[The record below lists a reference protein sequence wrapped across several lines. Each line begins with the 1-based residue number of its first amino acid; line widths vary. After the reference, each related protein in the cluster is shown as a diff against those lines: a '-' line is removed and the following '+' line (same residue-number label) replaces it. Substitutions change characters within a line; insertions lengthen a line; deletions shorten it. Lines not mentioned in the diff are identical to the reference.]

1 MPSRNFSLRLSLF
14 NAVLFLGSGIQLP
27 FLPLWLKDRGLP
39 DSQVALVVALMM
51 AVRILGIP
59 LGTFIADLTQRRRA
73 VIIAC
78 AFGSA
83 AAYFLLS
90 AMTGFW
96 PILLTGM
103 LAAALLAPIVPLTET
118 LAVEGSAH
126 YGLDYGRIR
135 LWASLSFLT
144 GSLGAGALLEA
155 ISIGWVIL
163 LIASAQA
170 LGALVTLLLPADK
183 AVRAATRAEPI
194 RLASFLALVSA
205 GSFIVFMLAAGFGQA
220 SHGFL
225 YAFGS
230 VYFEALGYSSFVI
243 GLLWAASV
251 MAEVTMFAFSNRFY
265 KRFGSVRLIML
276 GTGIATLRWVM
287 TALAPPLGILFLVQT
302 LHAGSFGLTHLG
314 TMHYIRERVPASMR
328 NTAQGLYSVLSS
340 GVLMSGTMW
349 ASGALYAG
357 LGGGAFYVMA
367 AISGLACGL
376 ALLLRAIS
384 PRGLAVA
391 AA

>member
-39 DSQVALVVALMM
+39 DSQVAMVVALMM

-73 VIIAC
+73 VIIFC
-78 AFGSA
+78 AFGST
-83 AAYFLLS
+83 AAYLVLGF
-90 AMTGFW
+90 MTGFW

-103 LAAALLAPIVPLTET
+103 VAAALLAPIVPLTET

-144 GSLGAGALLEA
+144 GSLGAGALLEV
-155 ISIGWVIL
+155 IPVKWVIL
-163 LIASAQA
+163 LIACAQA
-170 LGALVTLLLPADK
+170 LGALVTLLLPQDK
-183 AVRAATRAEPI
+183 AVRTASKVEPI
-194 RLASFLALVSA
+194 RLPAFLALVTA
-205 GSFIVFMLAAGFGQA
+205 ASFVVFMLAAGLGQA

-230 VYFEALGYSSFVI
+230 VYFEALGYSKFVI
-243 GLLWAASV
+243 GMLWAASV
-251 MAEVTMFAFSNRFY
+251 MAEVLMFAFSNRFY
-265 KRFGSVRLIML
+265 KAFGSERLIML
-276 GTGIATLRWVM
+276 GTAIATLRWVV
-287 TALAPPLGILFLVQT
+287 TALAPPLALLFLVQT

-314 TMHYIRERVPASMR
+314 TMHYIRERVPANMR
-328 NTAQGLYSVLSS
+328 NTAQGLFSVLSS

-349 ASGALYAG
+349 ASGTLYAG
-357 LGGGAFYVMA
+357 MGGSAFFVMA
-367 AISGLACGL
+367 AISALASGFG
-376 ALLLRAIS
+376 LLLRAIS
-384 PRGLAVA
+384 PRGQA
-391 AA
+391 AAAA

>member
-1 MPSRNFSLRLSLF
+1 MPSRSFSLRLSLF

-39 DSQVALVVALMM
+39 DGQVAMVVAMMM

-59 LGTFIADLTQRRRA
+59 LGTFVADLTQRRRA

-83 AAYFLLS
+83 AAYGLLS
-90 AMTGFW
+90 QMTGFW
-96 PILLTGM
+96 PILVTGM
-103 LAAALLAPIVPLTET
+103 LAAALLAPIVPLAET

-126 YGLDYGRIR
+126 FGLDYGRIR
-135 LWASLSFLT
+135 LWASLSFLS
-144 GSLGAGALLEA
+144 GSLGAGALLEV
-155 ISIGWVIL
+155 IPLGSVIL
-163 LIASAQA
+163 LIAGAQA
-170 LGALVTLLLPADK
+170 MGALVALQLPADT
-183 AVRAATRAEPI
+183 AVRPATKAEPI
-194 RLASFLALVSA
+194 RLPAFMALVGTASFIAFL
-205 GSFIVFMLAAGFGQA
+205 LAAGLGQA

-230 VYFEALGYSSFVI
+230 VYFESLGYSKFVI

-251 MAEVTMFAFSNRFY
+251 MAEVLMFAFSNRFY
-265 KRFGSVRLIML
+265 KAFGSVRLIML
-276 GTGIATLRWVM
+276 GTAIATLRWTV
-287 TALAPPLGILFLVQT
+287 TALAPPLAILFLVQT

-328 NTAQGLYSVLSS
+328 NTAQGLFSVLSS
-340 GVLMSGTMW
+340 GILMSGTMW

-357 LGGGAFYVMA
+357 LGGGAFFVMA
-367 AISGLACGL
+367 AISALACGL
-376 ALLLRAIS
+376 ALVLLAIS
-384 PRGLAVA
+384 PRGRA
-391 AA
+391 AAAA

>member
-27 FLPLWLKDRGLP
+27 FLPLWLKDKGLP

-59 LGTFIADLTQRRRA
+59 LGTFIADLTQRRRT

-78 AFGSA
+78 AFGST
-83 AAYFLLS
+83 AAYVLFNF
-90 AMTGFW
+90 MPGFW

-135 LWASLSFLT
+135 LWASLSFLS
-144 GSLGAGALLEA
+144 GSLGAGALLEV
-155 ISIGWVIL
+155 IPVSRVIL
-163 LIASAQA
+163 LIAGAQA
-170 LGALVTLLLPADK
+170 LGALVTLLLPHDR
-183 AVRAATRAEPI
+183 AVRPAKAEPI
-194 RLASFLALVSA
+194 RLASLLALVSA
-205 GSFIVFMLAAGFGQA
+205 ASFIVFMLAAGLGQA

-230 VYFEALGYSSFVI
+230 VYFEALGYSKFVI

-265 KRFGSVRLIML
+265 RAFGSVRLIML
-276 GTGIATLRWVM
+276 GTSLATLRWM
-287 TALAPPLGILFLVQT
+287 MMALAPPLGILFAVQT
-302 LHAGSFGLTHLG
+302 LHAASFGLTHLG
-314 TMHYIRERVPASMR
+314 TMHYIRERVPANMR

-340 GVLMSGTMW
+340 GVLMSSTMW

-357 LGGGAFYVMA
+357 IGGGAFYVMA
-367 AISGLACGL
+367 AISTLACAL
-376 ALLLRAIS
+376 AVLLRAIS
-384 PRGLAVA
+384 PTGLAA
-391 AA
+391 AAA

>member
-39 DSQVALVVALMM
+39 DQQVALVVALMM
-51 AVRILGIP
+51 GVRILGIP

-73 VIIAC
+73 VIVAC
-78 AFGSA
+78 AFGST

-96 PILLTGM
+96 PILVTGM

-126 YGLDYGRIR
+126 FGIDYGRIR

-144 GSLGAGALLEA
+144 GSLGAGMLLEA
-155 ISIGWVIL
+155 IPIGSVIL
-163 LIASAQA
+163 LIACAQA
-170 LGALVTLLLPADK
+170 LGALASLLLPADK
-183 AVRAATRAEPI
+183 AVRAAARAEPI
-194 RLASFLALVSA
+194 GLPAFLAVVSAASFLM
-205 GSFIVFMLAAGFGQA
+205 FMLAAGLGQA

-230 VYFEALGYSSFVI
+230 VYFESLGLSKPVI
-243 GLLWAASV
+243 GMLWAASV
-251 MAEVTMFAFSNRFY
+251 MAEVVMFAFSNRFY
-265 KRFGSVRLIML
+265 KAFGAVRLIML
-276 GTGIATLRWVM
+276 GTGIATLRWMV

-314 TMHYIRERVPASMR
+314 TMHYIRERVPANMR
-328 NTAQGLYSVLSS
+328 NTAQGMFAVLSS
-340 GVLMSGTMW
+340 GVLLSGAMW

-357 LGGGAFYVMA
+357 LGGGAFLVMA
-367 AISGLACGL
+367 AISGVAFAL
-376 ALLLRAIS
+376 ALVLKAIS
-384 PRGLAVA
+384 PRGPA
-391 AA
+391 AAAA

>member
-1 MPSRNFSLRLSLF
+1 MPARSFNLRLSLF

-59 LGTFIADLTQRRRA
+59 LGTFIADATQRRRA
-73 VIIAC
+73 VIITC
-78 AFGSA
+78 AFGSTA
-83 AAYFLLS
+83 TYALLS
-90 AMTGFW
+90 IMPGFW
-96 PILLTGM
+96 PILITGM

-144 GSLGAGALLEA
+144 GSLGAGALLEV
-155 ISIGWVIL
+155 IPIGSVIL
-163 LIASAQA
+163 LIAGAQA
-170 LGALVTLLLPADK
+170 LGALVTLLLPADR
-183 AVRAATRAEPI
+183 AVRAATKAEPI
-194 RLASFLALVSA
+194 TLPALLALVSA
-205 GSFIVFMLAAGFGQA
+205 ASFIVFMLAAGLGQA

-230 VYFEALGYSSFVI
+230 VYFESLGYSKFVI

-251 MAEVTMFAFSNRFY
+251 MAEVLMFAFSNRFY
-265 KRFGSVRLIML
+265 RTFGSVRLIML
-276 GTGIATLRWVM
+276 GTGFATLRWVA
-287 TALAPPLGILFLVQT
+287 TALAPPLGVLFLVQT
-302 LHAGSFGLTHLG
+302 LHSASFGLTHLG

-349 ASGALYAG
+349 ASGALFEG
-357 LGGGAFYVMA
+357 LGGSAFLVMA
-367 AISGLACGL
+367 AISALACGL
-376 ALLLRAIS
+376 AVLLQAIS
-384 PRGLAVA
+384 PRGLSA
-391 AA
+391 AAA

>member
-39 DSQVALVVALMM
+39 DSQVAMVVALMM
-51 AVRILGIP
+51 AVRILAIP
-59 LGTFIADLTQRRRA
+59 FGTFLADLTQRRRA

-78 AFGSA
+78 AFGST

-90 AMTGFW
+90 VMTGFW
-96 PILLTGM
+96 PILVTGM

-144 GSLGAGALLEA
+144 GSLGAGALLEV
-155 ISIGWVIL
+155 IPVTWVIL
-163 LIASAQA
+163 LIACAQA
-170 LGALVTLLLPADK
+170 LGAFVTLLLPQDM
-183 AVRAATRAEPI
+183 AVRAATKAEPI
-194 RLASFLALVSA
+194 RLSGLLALVSTA
-205 GSFIVFMLAAGFGQA
+205 SFIVFMLAAGLGQA

-230 VYFEALGYSSFVI
+230 VYFEALGYSKFVI
-243 GLLWAASV
+243 GMLWAASV
-251 MAEVTMFAFSNRFY
+251 MAEVLMFAFSNRFY
-265 KRFGSVRLIML
+265 KAFGSARLIML
-276 GTGIATLRWVM
+276 GTAIASFRWVV

-314 TMHYIRERVPASMR
+314 TMHYIRERVPANMR

-340 GVLMSGTMW
+340 GVLLSGTMW

-357 LGGGAFYVMA
+357 LGGGAFFVMA
-367 AISGLACGL
+367 AISALACGL
-376 ALLLRAIS
+376 ALVLQAIS
-384 PRGLAVA
+384 PRGQA
-391 AA
+391 AAAA

>member
-14 NAVLFLGSGIQLP
+14 NAVLYLGSGIQLP
-27 FLPLWLKDRGLP
+27 FLPLWLKDRGLA

-51 AVRILGIP
+51 AVRILAIP

-96 PILLTGM
+96 LILLTGM
-103 LAAALLAPIVPLTET
+103 LAAALLAPIVPLTEA

-155 ISIGWVIL
+155 ISVAWVIL
-163 LIASAQA
+163 LVALAQA

-205 GSFIVFMLAAGFGQA
+205 GNFIVFMLAAGFGQA

-265 KRFGSVRLIML
+265 RRFGSVRLIIL
-276 GTGIATLRWVM
+276 GTGIAALRWVM

-367 AISGLACGL
+367 AIAALACGL
-376 ALLLRAIS
+376 ALLLKAIS
-384 PRGLAVA
+384 PRGLAAPA
-391 AA
+391 A

>member
-78 AFGSA
+78 AFGST

-96 PILLTGM
+96 PILITGM

-144 GSLGAGALLEA
+144 GSLGAGALLEV
-155 ISIGWVIL
+155 IPVGSVIL
-163 LIASAQA
+163 LIACAQA
-170 LGALVTLLLPADK
+170 MGAVVTLLLPADR
-183 AVRAATRAEPI
+183 AVRSATKTEPI
-194 RLASFLALVSA
+194 KLASFLALVGA
-205 GSFIVFMLAAGFGQA
+205 ASFVVFMLAAGLGQA

-230 VYFEALGYSSFVI
+230 VYFESLGFSKFVI
-243 GLLWAASV
+243 GMLWAASV
-251 MAEVTMFAFSNRFY
+251 MAEVLMFAFSNRFY
-265 KRFGSVRLIML
+265 KTFGSVRLIML
-276 GTGIATLRWVM
+276 GTGIAAIRWVV

-314 TMHYIRERVPASMR
+314 TMHYIRERVPANMR

-357 LGGGAFYVMA
+357 LGGGAFFVMA
-367 AISGLACGL
+367 AIAALACGL
-376 ALLLRAIS
+376 GLLLRAIS
-384 PRGLAVA
+384 PRVLA
-391 AA
+391 AAAA

>member
-78 AFGSA
+78 AFGST
-83 AAYFLLS
+83 AAYVLLS
-90 AMTGFW
+90 QMTGFW
-96 PILLTGM
+96 PILIAGM

-144 GSLGAGALLEA
+144 GSLGAGALLEV
-155 ISIGWVIL
+155 IPVGSVIL
-163 LIASAQA
+163 LIAGAQA

-183 AVRAATRAEPI
+183 AVRTASKAEPL
-194 RLASFLALVSA
+194 RLSSFLALVSA
-205 GSFIVFMLAAGFGQA
+205 GSFIVFMLAAGLGQA

-230 VYFEALGYSSFVI
+230 VYFEELGYSKFVI

-251 MAEVTMFAFSNRFY
+251 MAEVLMFAFSNRFY
-265 KRFGSVRLIML
+265 KAFGSVRLIML
-276 GTGIATLRWVM
+276 GTGIATLRWVV
-287 TALAPPLGILFLVQT
+287 TALAPPLAILFVVQT

-349 ASGALYAG
+349 ASGALFAG
-357 LGGGAFYVMA
+357 LGGGAFLVMA
-367 AISGLACGL
+367 VISGLACAL
-376 ALLLRAIS
+376 ALLLQVIS
-384 PRGLAVA
+384 PRALPA
-391 AA
+391 AAA

>member
-51 AVRILGIP
+51 AVRILAIP
-59 LGTFIADLTQRRRA
+59 LGTFIADITPRRRS

-78 AFGSA
+78 AFGST
-83 AAYFLLS
+83 AAYVLLGF
-90 AMTGFW
+90 MPGFW

-144 GSLGAGALLEA
+144 GSLGAGALLEVVPV
-155 ISIGWVIL
+155 SSVIL
-163 LIASAQA
+163 LIAGAQA
-170 LGALVTLLLPADK
+170 LGALVTLLLPPDS
-183 AVRAATRAEPI
+183 AVRVASRVEPI
-194 RLASFLALVSA
+194 RLASLITLVSA
-205 GSFIVFMLAAGFGQA
+205 ASFIVFMLAAGLGQA

-230 VYFEALGYSSFVI
+230 VYFEDLGYSKFVI
-243 GLLWAASV
+243 GLLWASSV
-251 MAEVTMFAFSNRFY
+251 MAEVLMFAFSNRFY
-265 KRFGSVRLIML
+265 RSFGSVRLIML
-276 GTGIATLRWVM
+276 GTALATLRWVV

-314 TMHYIRERVPASMR
+314 TMHYIRERVPANMR
-328 NTAQGLYSVLSS
+328 NSAQGLYAVLSS

-357 LGGGAFYVMA
+357 LGGAAFLVMA
-367 AISGLACGL
+367 VISALACGL
-376 ALLLRAIS
+376 AMLLLALN
-384 PRGLAVA
+384 PKGLPAPGA
-391 AA
+391 